1 MVYLSDCWSIGKMQ
15 ACEGPASEVH
25 LFDHRHCV
33 RIGVQP
39 ELERESKLGASFRV
53 LESRKDS

>member
-1 MVYLSDCWSIGKMQ
+1 MVNLSDRWSIGKMQ
-15 ACEGPASEVH
+15 ACVGPASEVH

-33 RIGVQP
+33 RIRVRP
-39 ELERESKLGASFRV
+39 EVEREGKLGASFRV